1 MCGESGIN
9 RATFYRHYAEVKDI
23 LKELQSEFI
32 GKLLQPLKKPST
44 EKDWI
49 GFLCYLQENAS
60 LAALFI
66 QYTSAAGWTELFK
79 TMYQSTF
86 DTKSIHEL
94 DAESQH
100 LAYTYLAGG
109 TYFLLRQWLVE
120 GIDKSPQEIVRLVLR
135 IVNKDFMG

>member
-1 MCGESGIN
+1 
-9 RATFYRHYAEVKDI
+9 
-23 LKELQSEFI
+23 
-32 GKLLQPLKKPST
+32 
-44 EKDWI
+44 
-49 GFLCYLQENAS
+49 
-60 LAALFI
+60 
-66 QYTSAAGWTELFK
+66 
-79 TMYQSTF
+79 MYQSTF